1 MDKHTNLQCLQAYE
15 AGYGESIDDILLAR
29 HRFSLP
35 PTRRPVSGP
44 GEAGS
49 AFSSAGPEQRV
60 SSAEFLVRGRGWR
73 RGPGLFEIRSP
84 PPPLSVTLR
93 AGATALPEASAST
106 GTVHVNVRT
115 KALIKNTPWS
125 GLGVFTTVT
134 K

>member
-1 MDKHTNLQCLQAYE
+1 MDKHTNLQGLQAYE
-15 AGYGESIDDILLAR
+15 AGDGESIDDILLAR

-44 GEAGS
+44 RVAGS
-49 AFSSAGPEQRV
+49 AFSSIGTKQGV

-73 RGPGLFEIRSP
+73 RGPVLREIRSP

-93 AGATALPEASAST
+93 AGAAALPEASAST
-106 GTVHVNVRT
+106 GTIHVNVRT
-115 KALIKNTPWS
+115 KALVKNTPCS
-125 GLGVFTTVT
+125 CLGDFKTIT